1 MPSRLHA
8 APRQLVLSLASRL
21 SRDYALRHWQIQ
33 RPTGLLWFVF
43 RIFGFLP
50 AFDAIGRRPIA
61 DDVCHKAAAEEVSTY
76 SPRDASDGRSLVLG
90 PPVVRMQLR

>member
-1 MPSRLHA
+1 M
-8 APRQLVLSLASRL
+8 LSLASRL

-33 RPTGLLWFVF
+33 RPTGLLWCFY

-61 DDVCHKAAAEEVSTY
+61 DDVCHKAAAEEASTY
-76 SPRDASDGRSLVLG
+76 SPRDASDGRRGHRVNENCIV
-90 PPVVRMQLR
+90 VVRFIFVTVERLLA